1 MPVLGVTRLG
11 NGDQA
16 FFRFIPATRHSSP
29 NDGTWSSP
37 RHRDT
42 APVPMS

>member
-1 MPVLGVTRLG
+1 MPVLGVTRS
-11 NGDQA
+11 A
-16 FFRFIPATRHSSP
+16 MAIKPFSVHPATRHSSP